1 MALWVSQIWV
11 EIREIE
17 IKNKPTAL
25 RDISPKASVPV
36 LHLPDGTVIDE
47 SLDIMR
53 WALKQQDPQHWLP
66 LPTSLS
72 RQESLLTENDSEFKK
87 NLDRYKYPT
96 RYLDVL
102 PTTARSDCEIFL
114 SQLEDLLAAH
124 TFLLSDSRSMADIA
138 IFPFIRQFAGVEPHW
153 FQQTPYRYLQ
163 AWLAKMNVDPTFEA
177 VMEKYRPWSPGDPV
191 TLFGIEKAHRL

>member
-1 MALWVSQIWV
+1 MALWGSQICV

-53 WALKQQDPQHWLP
+53 WALAQQDPQHWLP

-72 RQESLLTENDSEFKK
+72 RQESLLTENDTEFKK

-96 RYLDVL
+96 RYPDVL
-102 PTTARSDCEIFL
+102 PTSARSDGEIFL
-114 SQLEDLLAAH
+114 SQLEDLLTAH
-124 TFLLSDSRSMADIA
+124 SFLLSDSLSMTDIA
-138 IFPFIRQFAGVEPHW
+138 VFPFIRQFAGVEPYW
-153 FQQTPYRYLQ
+153 FQQAPYRYLQ
-163 AWLAKMNVDPTFEA
+163 AWLAKMNMEPTFEA
-177 VMEKYRPWSPGDPV
+177 VMGKYRPWIPGDPV
-191 TLFGIEKAHRL
+191 TIFGNIG